1 MQDAFGSFYFGGLRI
16 WVKVR
21 KAFSLF
27 CDGFFNKVRVVF
39 FHIFKLNLK
48 RFFVFVQGR
57 LGFSYSFSF
66 KNNKC
71 LMKPIK
77 KLIELIIV
85 G

>member
-27 CDGFFNKVRVVF
+27 CDGFFNKVRVLWF
-39 FHIFKLNLK
+39 DIFKLNLK

-57 LGFSYSFSF
+57 LGFSYSL

-77 KLIELIIV
+77 KFIELIV
-85 G
+85 VW